1 MCPAARPDPRRA
13 APAQAGFTLLEVLV
27 ALALAAALLAGIG
40 AVWSTNA
47 RAARTLEERTG
58 LMATARAVMTGI
70 APRAALRPG
79 RTDGEIA
86 GHRWRMDV
94 RPLPVGGDDTS
105 GAWVPW
111 DILIRVRAPSGAMV
125 VLETVRLGP
134 GGGG

>member
-1 MCPAARPDPRRA
+1 MCPAAPPDPPRA
-13 APAQAGFTLLEVLV
+13 ARAQAGFTLLEVLV
-27 ALALAAALLAGIG
+27 ALAVTAALLAGIG

-58 LMATARAVMTGI
+58 LMATARAVATGI
-70 APRAALRPG
+70 PPRAALRPG

-94 RPLPVGGDDTS
+94 RPLPVAGDGTA